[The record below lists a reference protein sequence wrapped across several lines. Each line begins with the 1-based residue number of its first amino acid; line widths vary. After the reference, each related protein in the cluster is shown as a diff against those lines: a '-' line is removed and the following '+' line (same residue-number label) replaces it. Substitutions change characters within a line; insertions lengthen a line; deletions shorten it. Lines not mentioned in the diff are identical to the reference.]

1 LIERFFNKSV
11 DEIMEMPISVY
22 NIYSEQ
28 AINNL
33 AASMG
38 NKFETEIGGNKKQRL
53 RNKLKQLKQE
63 AEFREQLNGRQ

>member
-1 LIERFFNKSV
+1 MIERFFHKTI
-11 DEIMEMPISVY
+11 DEIMNMPISIY

-63 AEFREQLNGRQ
+63 AEFREQLNG

>member
-1 LIERFFNKSV
+1 
-11 DEIMEMPISVY
+11 MPISIY

-63 AEFREQLNGRQ
+63 AEFREQLNGQQ